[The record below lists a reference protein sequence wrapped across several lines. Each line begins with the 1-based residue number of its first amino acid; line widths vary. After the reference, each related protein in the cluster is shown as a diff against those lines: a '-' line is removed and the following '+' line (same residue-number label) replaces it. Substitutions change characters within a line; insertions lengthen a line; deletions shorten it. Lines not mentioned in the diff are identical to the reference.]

1 MKGDSVPFHGPTAR
15 GMLALPGLADHSR
28 ASVPLIMFKNQKYR
42 FLHET
47 SGIKVS
53 KPTADSLSWWSES
66 PREPPAREGDGLV
79 NDSIG
84 GNKAVLRHSYP
95 RLERLTRTFA
105 PPGLVGD
112 HTSLPSSDCGACYT
126 GNLEEPF
133 RSPDDLQHQWIR
145 RIPFHIPLSD
155 QRDGL
160 KQTFPHPPKL
170 TQTPSWVSKAKN

>member
-105 PPGLVGD
+105 LPGLCS
-112 HTSLPSSDCGACYT
+112 HTSLLSFDCSICSIENVDEPRNWFYHPS
-126 GNLEEPF
+126 
-133 RSPDDLQHQWIR
+133 
-145 RIPFHIPLSD
+145 
-155 QRDGL
+155 
-160 KQTFPHPPKL
+160 
-170 TQTPSWVSKAKN
+170 